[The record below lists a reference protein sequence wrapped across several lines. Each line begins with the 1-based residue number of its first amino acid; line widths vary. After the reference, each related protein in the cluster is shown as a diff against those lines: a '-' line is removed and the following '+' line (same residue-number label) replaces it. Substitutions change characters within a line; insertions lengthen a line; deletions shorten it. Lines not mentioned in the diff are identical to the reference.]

1 MISATS
7 MHEITLDS
15 RTSETASYRAKNK
28 NKMPCSIKL
37 KLLQKSYRELAEPL
51 ANRCSQKCILQN
63 TLLLEKNLQP
73 LLQYFPPKDVTL
85 RNVCFVYGYNR
96 FTEMPIRSPTLYNG
110 LKDGY
115 SNFFWIALM
124 CRTRLAFEMIYSTNS
139 FLSLNRAM
147 CERRDFVRDL
157 FERCAR

>member
-1 MISATS
+1 MKSHQILEHLRLRRIELKTKTKCLVALSLNCYKNHTESWQNHWQIVAARSAFC
-7 MHEITLDS
+7 
-15 RTSETASYRAKNK
+15 RTHCYWKK
-28 NKMPCSIKL
+28 ICSH
-37 KLLQKSYRELAEPL
+37 
-51 ANRCSQKCILQN
+51 
-63 TLLLEKNLQP
+63 

>member
-1 MISATS
+1 MISVNLFD
-7 MHEITLDS
+7 MQRRFRINGFS
-15 RTSETASYRAKNK
+15 RE
-28 NKMPCSIKL
+28 MSI
-37 KLLQKSYRELAEPL
+37 QRVNMCRINGFSR
-51 ANRCSQKCILQN
+51 
-63 TLLLEKNLQP
+63 
-73 LLQYFPPKDVTL
+73 
-85 RNVCFVYGYNR
+85 
-96 FTEMPIRSPTLYNG
+96 EMPIQRVNMCRINGFEMPIQRVNMCRINGSVFVNNPFMRNLLYNG

-139 FLSLNRAM
+139 FPSLNRAM